1 VFISDFAIRRP
12 IITVVTMV
20 VLVAF
25 GLYALVQLEVD
36 EFPDI
41 QNPIVAVAIPYPGAS
56 PDVVEREVVDRIEEA
71 IAGINGVDRIQSV
84 SVDGFAQIITFF
96 VFSKDV
102 NQASQDVRDAISNI
116 RGDLPQE
123 IEEPVISRF
132 DPTDLPIVSLTLS
145 SQTLSQGQLTSIAD
159 PGITRELR
167 SIPGVAEV
175 RVVGGAERELTV
187 ELDPN
192 ALYNANV
199 SVSDVVQA
207 LQAQNLAAPVGRV
220 SGSLD
225 ERTIRLEGRLDDP
238 REFERLVVSERGGRI
253 VRLGQVASVTDGV
266 EEARTAALFNGRPAI
281 GIDIL
286 RTKGSS
292 TTTVADAIKARV
304 AELEETLPE
313 NASLDIV
320 TDAGERVAASVT
332 NVQHML
338 FEGALLTVLVVF
350 VFLNSWRSTVITGLA
365 LPISVISAF
374 IAVWAFGFTLN
385 TMSLLGLSLAIGVL
399 IDDAI
404 VVRENIVRHIQMG
417 KDHYRAAHDGTHEIG
432 LAVAATTFSIVAV
445 FIPIAFM
452 PGESGQWFKP
462 LALTMACAVLVSLF
476 VSFSLDPM
484 LSAYWADPQ
493 LEEGERRNPVSR
505 ALDRFDAWFE
515 RQADNYK
522 GVIAWA
528 LDHRLAVVIIAT
540 ASMVGAL
547 ALQVMFGGFG
557 FVPDSDRGEIN
568 VSVETPPGSN
578 LEYTR
583 IKAEEVARVLRERD
597 EVDYT
602 YVTVGS
608 GGGSFIGGAAVDQA
622 LIYVRLTA
630 RSERDFSQTEF
641 AGLIRE
647 ELRQIGGATAFVFA
661 SGFGGA
667 DKEMQIELRGPDAR
681 TLTEL
686 GEQVADAMA
695 EVPGVVDIGLST
707 RGQKP
712 ELNVRID
719 RGVAGSLG
727 LTVSQIAFALRPAFA
742 GIDAGDWID
751 PEGETRDVMVR
762 LSPEA
767 RRRAQDIRQLPLVL
781 PPGPSG
787 QPRVVPLEQ
796 VATVDEGVGP
806 AQIDHLDRDRVVIV
820 GANVQG
826 RSLGVVGQDVE
837 ARLAQLQLPPGYR
850 WSQGGFVEQQN
861 EFFGQI
867 FAALGF
873 ALLLMYLVLVIQF
886 GSFVDPI
893 AIMMSLPLSLIGVVL
908 ALLLTGTTLNVMSL
922 IGVMLLM
929 GIVAKNAIL
938 LIDFAKWGRERG
950 MERRDALIEAG
961 RTRLRPILMTSFAL
975 IAGMTPVALGLGEGA
990 DFRAPMGRAVIGG
1003 VVTSTLLTLLVIPT
1017 VYEILDQFKEWLM
1030 LKVPGRKPRV
1040 GPAAGGLAPEAG
1052 D

>member
-1 VFISDFAIRRP
+1 
-12 IITVVTMV
+12 
-20 VLVAF
+20 
-25 GLYALVQLEVD
+25 
-36 EFPDI
+36 
-41 QNPIVAVAIPYPGAS
+41 
-56 PDVVEREVVDRIEEA
+56 
-71 IAGINGVDRIQSV
+71 
-84 SVDGFAQIITFF
+84 
-96 VFSKDV
+96 
-102 NQASQDVRDAISNI
+102 
-116 RGDLPQE
+116 
-123 IEEPVISRF
+123 
-132 DPTDLPIVSLTLS
+132 
-145 SQTLSQGQLTSIAD
+145 
-159 PGITRELR
+159 
-167 SIPGVAEV
+167 
-175 RVVGGAERELTV
+175 
-187 ELDPN
+187 
-192 ALYNANV
+192 
-199 SVSDVVQA
+199 
-207 LQAQNLAAPVGRV
+207 
-220 SGSLD
+220 
-225 ERTIRLEGRLDDP
+225 
-238 REFERLVVSERGGRI
+238 
-253 VRLGQVASVTDGV
+253 
-266 EEARTAALFNGRPAI
+266 
-281 GIDIL
+281 
-286 RTKGSS
+286 
-292 TTTVADAIKARV
+292 
-304 AELEETLPE
+304 
-313 NASLDIV
+313 
-320 TDAGERVAASVT
+320 
-332 NVQHML
+332 
-338 FEGALLTVLVVF
+338 
-350 VFLNSWRSTVITGLA
+350 
-365 LPISVISAF
+365 
-374 IAVWAFGFTLN
+374 
-385 TMSLLGLSLAIGVL
+385 
-399 IDDAI
+399 
-404 VVRENIVRHIQMG
+404 
-417 KDHYRAAHDGTHEIG
+417 
-432 LAVAATTFSIVAV
+432 
-445 FIPIAFM
+445 
-452 PGESGQWFKP
+452 
-462 LALTMACAVLVSLF
+462 
-476 VSFSLDPM
+476 
-484 LSAYWADPQ
+484 
-493 LEEGERRNPVSR
+493 
-505 ALDRFDAWFE
+505 
-515 RQADNYK
+515 
-522 GVIAWA
+522 
-528 LDHRLAVVIIAT
+528 
-540 ASMVGAL
+540 
-547 ALQVMFGGFG
+547 
-557 FVPDSDRGEIN
+557 
-568 VSVETPPGSN
+568 
-578 LEYTR
+578 
-583 IKAEEVARVLRERD
+583 
-597 EVDYT
+597 
-602 YVTVGS
+602 
-608 GGGSFIGGAAVDQA
+608 
-622 LIYVRLTA
+622 
-630 RSERDFSQTEF
+630 
-641 AGLIRE
+641 
-647 ELRQIGGATAFVFA
+647 
-661 SGFGGA
+661 
-667 DKEMQIELRGPDAR
+667 
-681 TLTEL
+681 
-686 GEQVADAMA
+686 MA

-1030 LKVPGRKPRV
+1030 LKVLGRKPRV
-1040 GPAAGGLAPEAG
+1040 GHAAGGLAPEAG